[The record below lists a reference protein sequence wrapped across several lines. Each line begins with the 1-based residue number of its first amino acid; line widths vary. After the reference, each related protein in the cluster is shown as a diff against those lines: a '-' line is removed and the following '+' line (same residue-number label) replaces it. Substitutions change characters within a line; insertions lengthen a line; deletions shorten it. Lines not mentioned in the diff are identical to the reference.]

1 VRGKVEQKAEKCSGE
16 DET

>member
-1 VRGKVEQKAEKCSGE
+1 VEQKAEKCSGE